1 MIRKRVVLPLLLLP
15 SVALAADVSGTWHIQ
30 GPIAPNC
37 TIQQTGNSLSGA
49 CRGTGAEGPLAGS
62 VDGNTVRWTF
72 TRTNFNTGQKI
83 APVEFNGTLNGQV
96 LSGTITLGGANPRP
110 FTARLLPNAVPIRLD
125 AAAPQ
130 APAQTPPQAPSQP
143 ASTSAAQ
150 TAAAAGVNT
159 SPPRTVF
166 DIDLDGSA
174 IHLQSGLVCP
184 AATQGWARNS
194 TIQYDKPG
202 FDVSCGYRSP
212 GGSEITI
219 YVSRRSP
226 TTLNQ
231 AFENAK
237 HIIPKAR
244 PNTNPRDG
252 TADAPRG
259 FDWLKAGFEMQE
271 GELWSD
277 VFFAPLADWTF
288 EVRVTYKPA
297 DLPAVNAVFADLAAR
312 VARTAGRQLTACEA
326 AAKPERA
333 GKRITDEDEI
343 RAYSVSAAAQA
354 LAVMAAGRAKENW
367 CPEGNTSGGSTTSD
381 YWRIAKVDPKA
392 PALDRLMGVDNDT
405 RLVVAS
411 DSGATATAAKNGTP
425 HQVYD
430 VLLERKDDVIL
441 VGLYDGRPAP
451 GDLVQLLAMPRLGI
465 YASVN
470 KANSNITFFKPS

>member
-1 MIRKRVVLPLLLLP
+1 
-15 SVALAADVSGTWHIQ
+15 
-30 GPIAPNC
+30 
-37 TIQQTGNSLSGA
+37 
-49 CRGTGAEGPLAGS
+49 
-62 VDGNTVRWTF
+62 
-72 TRTNFNTGQKI
+72 
-83 APVEFNGTLNGQV
+83 
-96 LSGTITLGGANPRP
+96 
-110 FTARLLPNAVPIRLD
+110 
-125 AAAPQ
+125 
-130 APAQTPPQAPSQP
+130 
-143 ASTSAAQ
+143 
-150 TAAAAGVNT
+150 
-159 SPPRTVF
+159 VF

-184 AATQGWARNS
+184 ATTQGWARNS

-202 FDVSCGYRSP
+202 FDASCGYRSP

-219 YVSRRSP
+219 YLSRRNPS
-226 TTLNQ
+226 TLNQ

-237 HIIPKAR
+237 QIIPKSR

-252 TADAPRG
+252 TADAPPG
-259 FDWLKAGFEMQE
+259 FEWLKAGFEMQE

-312 VARTAGRQLTACEA
+312 VARTAGRQLAACES

-381 YWRIAKVDPKA
+381 YWRSAKVDPKA

-411 DSGATATAAKNGTP
+411 DAGATATATRNGTP

-430 VLLERKDDVIL
+430 VLLERKDDIIL

-451 GDLVQLLAMPRLGI
+451 GDLVQLLATPRLGI